1 MIDPGEVSEDALSE
15 RYHTH
20 CDPRL
25 NANQSLELSFLIADF
40 LKAQRIGNKRPIA
53 AAS

>member
-1 MIDPGEVSEDALSE
+1 SDEALSE

-25 NANQSLELSFLIADF
+25 NASQSLELSFLIAEF
-40 LKAQRIGNKRPIA
+40 LKKQRAGNAGALA